1 MKKITSLLLVIL
13 LVSSCGSIDDEPIV
27 EQPLRAGETG
37 QSNVNYIPINTN
49 FLFDDLRNNQDYL
62 VADLAIDLDDDG
74 LNDLQFELSSSMQSN
89 LQVLGVKSLNTT
101 QLQSTNEDEFLL
113 LTEAGKRIDT
123 HSFNPINDQ
132 WLIML
137 YTEAGGTFS
146 SQPIMQ
152 QPAYLPI
159 QLTGRPGWLELQLL
173 TDARHETIWGLH
185 IRRLAL
191 LQE

>member
-1 MKKITSLLLVIL
+1 MRKITSLLLAIL
-13 LVSSCGSIDDEPIV
+13 LVSSCGSIDDQPTV
-27 EQPLRAGETG
+27 DQPLQAGETS
-37 QSNVNYIPINTN
+37 QSNVSYTAVNTN
-49 FLFDDLRNNQDYL
+49 FLFDDLRSINDYL
-62 VADLAIDLDDDG
+62 VADLAIDLNEDG
-74 LNDLQFELSSSMQSN
+74 VNDLQFELSSSMQSN

-123 HSFNPINDQ
+123 HSFNPMSDQ

-137 YTEAGGTFS
+137 YTEAGGAFS
-146 SQPIMQ
+146 TQPIMQ

-173 TDARHETIWGLH
+173 TDARQETIWGVH